1 MGEKGN
7 IKLETPFIFL
17 RQHYAYR
24 NLLGNLML
32 FDNGSNDRLYSR
44 VVSFEVDE
52 IQRTAKVNSITN
64 LPTKNYSPIM
74 GNGILLPDN
83 NIIAASSTSNTAL
96 KLDLSGN
103 VLFELSFKSQ
113 IYRIEYINTD
123 LFTQK

>member
-52 IQRTAKVNSITN
+52 IQRTAKVNSINN